1 MPADVLERYVDAMR
15 LRVDGNGVCVRSPN
29 LTDGKKLPT
38 V

>member
-1 MPADVLERYVDAMR
+1 MPADALERHVDAMR
-15 LRVDGNGVCVRSPN
+15 LRVDGNSVCVRGPN